1 MRSWNEVYASARQ
14 KCTICRCCPSCNG
27 LACRGETPGPGGKG
41 SGSAFVRNVEKL
53 NAVTIVMDT
62 IVSNEEVSTASDFLA
77 FRLRFRSMRRRSAAS
92 CRITVHR

>member
-62 IVSNEEVSTASDFLA
+62 IVSNEEVSTASDFFGLPTA
-77 FRLRFRSMRRRSAAS
+77 LP
-92 CRITVHR
+92 V